1 MPPSTQLTRF
11 GKAVQGSS
19 CPTTI
24 ADLDVLGELSD
35 GTAAPQ
41 GIYGHVPFC
50 FHKCHY
56 CDFYSLVD
64 RRDRQP
70 MFVQRLTEELRLVGP
85 YFKRPLRT
93 IFFGGGTPT
102 LLAAEHWRTVLDA
115 VRDNLS
121 LESGYEFTLEANPE
135 TVHAE
140 LLAVLVDGGVNRLSL
155 GAQSFQPKQLEALE
169 RWHDPANVERSVK
182 LARAAGI
189 WNINLDLIFAIP
201 GQSLNAWLADLDTA
215 VALEPTHFSC
225 YNLTYES
232 NTPMTAKMRSGAIRP
247 VENEVEAQMYEATI
261 ERLAEAG
268 FEHYEISNWARPGYR
283 CRHNMMYWENE
294 NWWPLGPSA
303 AGHIAGTRWRNV
315 PRLDAYLAQGS
326 WPPICDVEQLDAD
339 GRVGEELMLRLR
351 LIDGVALD
359 RLDELLAV
367 GQRGPQRMAAIA
379 QHIDGGLLQR
389 TSDRLKL
396 TKRGLLLADLVL
408 ADLQ

>member
-1 MPPSTQLTRF
+1 MSPSTQLTRF
-11 GKAVQGSS
+11 GKAVQGSTR
-19 CPTTI
+19 PTTI
-24 ADLDVLGELSD
+24 ADLNVLSELS
-35 GTAAPQ
+35 TAAVAPQ

-70 MFVQRLTEELRLVGP
+70 MFVQRLTEELRLAGP
-85 YFKRPLRT
+85 YFRRPLRT

-102 LLAAEHWRTVLDA
+102 LLATEHWRTLLNA

-121 LESGYEFTLEANPE
+121 LEGGYEFTLEANPE
-135 TVHAE
+135 TVHAD
-140 LLAVLVDGGVNRLSL
+140 LLAVLVGGGVNRLSL

-201 GQSLNAWLADLDTA
+201 GQSLDAWRADLDTA
-215 VALEPTHFSC
+215 VALEPTHLSC
-225 YNLTYES
+225 YNLTYEP
-232 NTPMTAKMRSGAIRP
+232 NTPMTAKMRSGVIRP

-261 ERLAEAG
+261 ERLAAAG

-283 CRHNMMYWENE
+283 CRHNLMYWENE

-303 AGHIAGTRWRNV
+303 SGHIAGTRWRNV

-351 LIDGVALD
+351 LIDGVALH

-367 GQRGPQRMAAIA
+367 GQRGPQRTAAIA
-379 QHIDGGLLQR
+379 QHINAGLLQR

-396 TKRGLLLADLVL
+396 TKRGLLLGDIVL
-408 ADLQ
+408 ADLL

>member
-11 GKAVQGSS
+11 GKAVQGSTRL
-19 CPTTI
+19 PTI
-24 ADLDVLGELSD
+24 ADLDVLGELS
-35 GTAAPQ
+35 TAAGTPQ

-70 MFVQRLTEELRLVGP
+70 MFVQRLMEELRLAGP
-85 YFKRPLRT
+85 YFRRPLRT

-102 LLAAEHWRTVLDA
+102 LLAAEHWAILLDA

-121 LESGYEFTLEANPE
+121 LEGGYEFTLEANPE
-135 TVHAE
+135 TVHAD
-140 LLAVLVDGGVNRLSL
+140 LLAVLVGGGVNRLSL

-169 RWHDPANVERSVK
+169 RWHDPANVERSVT

-201 GQSLNAWLADLDTA
+201 GQSLDAWLADLDTA
-215 VALEPTHFSC
+215 VALEPTHLSC
-225 YNLTYES
+225 YNLTYEP
-232 NTPMTAKMRSGAIRP
+232 NTPMTAKMRSGLIRP

-261 ERLAEAG
+261 ERLAAAG

-283 CRHNMMYWENE
+283 CRHNLMYWENE

-315 PRLDAYLAQGS
+315 PRLDEYLNVGH

-351 LIDGVALD
+351 LIDGVALH

-367 GQRGPQRMAAIA
+367 GQRGPPRMAAIA
-379 QHIDGGLLQR
+379 QHINAGLLQR

-408 ADLQ
+408 ADLL

>member
-11 GKAVQGSS
+11 GKAVQGSTR
-19 CPTTI
+19 PTTI
-24 ADLDVLGELSD
+24 ADLDVLGDLSG
-35 GTAAPQ
+35 GTVAPQ

-70 MFVQRLTEELRLVGP
+70 MFVQRLTEELRLAGP
-85 YFKRPLRT
+85 YLGRPLRT

-102 LLAAEHWRTVLDA
+102 LLATEHWRTVLDA

-121 LESGYEFTLEANPE
+121 LQGGYEFTLEANPE
-135 TVHAE
+135 TVDAD
-140 LLAVLVDGGVNRLSL
+140 LLAVLVGGGVNRLSL

-169 RWHDPANVERSVK
+169 RWHDPANVERSIK

-201 GQSLNAWLADLDTA
+201 GQSLNAWLTDLDTA
-215 VALEPTHFSC
+215 VALEPTHLSC
-225 YNLTYES
+225 YNLTYEP
-232 NTPMTAKMRSGAIRP
+232 NTPMTAKMRAGVIRP

-261 ERLAEAG
+261 ERLAAAG

-283 CRHNMMYWENE
+283 CRHNLMYWENE

-303 AGHIAGTRWRNV
+303 AGHVAGTRWRNV
-315 PRLDAYLAQGS
+315 PRLDEYLAQGS

-359 RLDELLAV
+359 RLDELLAA
-367 GQRGPQRMAAIA
+367 GQRGPKRTDAIE
-379 QHIDGGLLQR
+379 QHINAGLLNR

-396 TKRGLLLADLVL
+396 TKRGLLLADLVI
-408 ADLQ
+408 ADLL

>member
-1 MPPSTQLTRF
+1 MDTN
-11 GKAVQGSS
+11 
-19 CPTTI
+19 
-24 ADLDVLGELSD
+24 
-35 GTAAPQ
+35 
-41 GIYGHVPFC
+41 YGH
-50 FHKCHY
+50 
-56 CDFYSLVD
+56 
-64 RRDRQP
+64 P
-70 MFVQRLTEELRLVGP
+70 MRVYLRP
-85 YFKRPLRT
+85 
-93 IFFGGGTPT
+93 
-102 LLAAEHWRTVLDA
+102 
-115 VRDNLS
+115 
-121 LESGYEFTLEANPE
+121 
-135 TVHAE
+135 
-140 LLAVLVDGGVNRLSL
+140 LAVLVDGGVNRLSL

-215 VALEPTHFSC
+215 VALEPTHLSC
-225 YNLTYES
+225 YNLTYEP
-232 NTPMTAKMRSGAIRP
+232 NTPMTAKMRSGGIQP

-283 CRHNMMYWENE
+283 CRHNLMYWENE

-315 PRLDAYLAQGS
+315 PRLDAYLAKGS

-351 LIDGVALD
+351 LIDGVALH
-359 RLDELLAV
+359 RLDELLAI

-379 QHIDGGLLQR
+379 QHVNAGLLQR

-396 TKRGLLLADLVL
+396 TKRGLLLGDLVIADLL
-408 ADLQ
+408 

>member
-70 MFVQRLTEELRLVGP
+70 MFVQRLTEELRLAGP

-182 LARAAGI
+182 LAQAAGI

-215 VALEPTHFSC
+215 VALEPTHLSC

-408 ADLQ
+408 ADLL